1 MRKKYN
7 KILSFAAST
16 AAFVSITFASI
27 FAFPEQ
33 KAQAT
38 MASYQPPAA
47 FETTASLETN
57 SKSSNRY
64 EFEYANRYEQ
74 NGQNRIENSTF
85 PGYSGNGY
93 LYLESGW
100 GEVSFSVATSG
111 NYRITIVTNADSY
124 KENFLYLDD
133 NRRIR

>member
-1 MRKKYN
+1 MRKKYK

-16 AAFVSITFASI
+16 AAFVSMTFASM

-33 KAQAT
+33 TAQAA
-38 MASYQPPAA
+38 MASYQPPTA

-85 PGYSGNGY
+85 PGYSGSGY

-100 GEVSFSVATSG
+100 G
-111 NYRITIVTNADSY
+111 
-124 KENFLYLDD
+124 
-133 NRRIR
+133 